1 MRGSSIRR
9 IRCGILWPAA
19 CSIQSMLYLNSD
31 LDDNICYFPSEIFNI
46 KRKVVMAD
54 QQGYGLL
61 KGKKGL
67 IFGALDERS
76 IAWRI
81 ALACQ
86 REGAEFALSNAP
98 VALRMGALDAL
109 AEETGASV
117 IPCDVS
123 KEDEV
128 QELMQKVKEEYG
140 KIDFI
145 LHAIGMSPNVRKN
158 KTYQGLNYHW
168 YKQTLDISAI
178 SLHKVL
184 HFAEEE
190 GVLNDGGS
198 VVALSYIGAQRIFSK
213 YSDMNDA
220 KALLESIARNYGSRL
235 ADRGIRVNTVSQA
248 PTKTS
253 AGSGIKGF
261 DGMYTF
267 AEKLAPMGNPSADD
281 CADYCVTLFSD
292 LTRKVTMQNL
302 YHDGGF
308 VTAGINEDMINDLAT
323 LYADED

>member
-1 MRGSSIRR
+1 M
-9 IRCGILWPAA
+9 
-19 CSIQSMLYLNSD
+19 
-31 LDDNICYFPSEIFNI
+31 SEE
-46 KRKVVMAD
+46 K
-54 QQGYGLL
+54 GYGLL
-61 KGKKGL
+61 KGKKGI

-81 ALACQ
+81 ALACK
-86 REGAEFALSNAP
+86 REGADFVLSNAP
-98 VALRMGALDAL
+98 IALRLGTLDAL
-109 AEETGASV
+109 GEETNAEI
-117 IPCDVS
+117 IPCDVTD
-123 KEDEV
+123 EDDIEK
-128 QELMQKVKEEYG
+128 LMEKTKEELG
-140 KIDFI
+140 GVDFI
-145 LHAIGMSPNVRKN
+145 LHAIGMSPNIRKKKPYN
-158 KTYQGLNYHW
+158 DLNYNW
-168 YKQTLDISAI
+168 FNQTLDISAI

-184 HFAEEE
+184 HYAEKAKL
-190 GVLNDGGS
+190 LNDNAS
-198 VVALSYIGAQRIFSK
+198 VVALTFIGAQRIFSK

-235 ADRGIRVNTVSQA
+235 ADRGIRVNTISQS

-267 AEKLAPMGNPSADD
+267 ADKIAPLGNASADE

-308 VTAGINEDMINDLAT
+308 VTSGISEEMIEGLVK
-323 LYADED
+323 LYADEE

>member
-1 MRGSSIRR
+1 
-9 IRCGILWPAA
+9 
-19 CSIQSMLYLNSD
+19 
-31 LDDNICYFPSEIFNI
+31 
-46 KRKVVMAD
+46 MAD
-54 QQGYGLL
+54 QNGYGLL

-81 ALACQ
+81 ALACD
-86 REGAEFALSNAP
+86 REGAEFSLSNAP
-98 VALRMGALDAL
+98 VALRFGDLDEL
-109 AEETGASV
+109 AEETGAE
-117 IPCDVS
+117 IFPCDVS
-123 KEDEV
+123 KEEEV
-128 QELMQKVKEEYG
+128 EKLMQEVKEEHG
-140 KIDFI
+140 KIDFM

-158 KTYQGLNYHW
+158 QGYEELNYQW
-168 YKQTLDISAI
+168 MQQTLDISAV
-178 SLHKVL
+178 SLHKVIR
-184 HFAEEE
+184 FADEADI
-190 GVLNDGGS
+190 LNDGAS
-198 VVALSYIGAQRIFSK
+198 IVALSYIGAQRIFSK

-267 AEKLAPMGNPSADD
+267 ADKLAPLGNPTADE

-308 VTAGINEDMINDLAT
+308 VTAGINEEMINDLAKM
-323 LYADED
+323 YADDEE

>member
-1 MRGSSIRR
+1 M
-9 IRCGILWPAA
+9 
-19 CSIQSMLYLNSD
+19 
-31 LDDNICYFPSEIFNI
+31 SEE
-46 KRKVVMAD
+46 K
-54 QQGYGLL
+54 GYGLL
-61 KGKKGL
+61 KGKKGI

-81 ALACQ
+81 ALACK
-86 REGAEFALSNAP
+86 REGADFVLSNAP
-98 VALRMGALDAL
+98 IALRLGELDEL
-109 AEETGASV
+109 AEATNAK
-117 IPCDVS
+117 ILPCDVS

-128 QELMQKVKEEYG
+128 EQLMNDTKEELG
-140 KIDFI
+140 SVDFI
-145 LHAIGMSPNVRKN
+145 LHAIGMSPNVRK
-158 KTYQGLNYHW
+158 KKEYSDLNYAW
-168 YKQTLDISAI
+168 YNQTLDISAI

-184 HFAEEE
+184 HFAEKTEL
-190 GVLNDGGS
+190 LNDGAS

-235 ADRGIRVNTVSQA
+235 AKRGIRVNTVSQA

-253 AGSGIKGF
+253 AGTGIKGF

-267 AEKLAPMGNPSADD
+267 ADKIAPLGNPSADE

-302 YHDGGF
+302 YHDGGL
-308 VTAGINEDMINDLAT
+308 VTSGISEEMIDGLVK
-323 LYADED
+323 LYAEDDQ

>member
-1 MRGSSIRR
+1 
-9 IRCGILWPAA
+9 
-19 CSIQSMLYLNSD
+19 
-31 LDDNICYFPSEIFNI
+31 
-46 KRKVVMAD
+46 MAE
-54 QQGYGLL
+54 QGFGLL
-61 KGKKGL
+61 KGKKGI

-81 ALACQ
+81 ALACK

-98 VALRMGALDAL
+98 VALRFGDLDQL
-109 AEETGASV
+109 SEETGAPV
-117 IPCDVS
+117 WGCDVS
-123 KEDEV
+123 KEEEV
-128 QELMQKVKEEYG
+128 EELFEKVKEKYG

-145 LHAIGMSPNVRKN
+145 LHAIGMSPNIRKN
-158 KTYQGLNYHW
+158 QEYKNLNYAW
-168 YKQTLDISAI
+168 LQQTLDISAV
-178 SLHKVL
+178 SLHKIL
-184 HFAEEE
+184 HYANEQET
-190 GVLNDGGS
+190 LNDGAS
-198 VVALSYIGAQRIFSK
+198 IVALSYIGAQRIFSK

-235 ADRGIRVNTVSQA
+235 ADRGIRVNTISQA

-267 AEKLAPMGNPSADD
+267 AEKLAPLGNPSADE

-302 YHDGGF
+302 FHDGGF
-308 VTAGINEDMINDLAT
+308 VNAGINEEMINDLT
-323 LYADED
+323 KLYGDE

>member
-1 MRGSSIRR
+1 MT
-9 IRCGILWPAA
+9 
-19 CSIQSMLYLNSD
+19 D
-31 LDDNICYFPSEIFNI
+31 T
-46 KRKVVMAD
+46 
-54 QQGYGLL
+54 GYGLL
-61 KGKKGL
+61 KGKKGM

-81 ALACQ
+81 ALACK
-86 REGAEFALSNAP
+86 REGADFILSNAP
-98 VALRMGALDAL
+98 IALRLGTLNALS
-109 AEETGASV
+109 EETGAPI

-128 QELMQKVKEEYG
+128 DELMKKTKEELG
-140 KIDFI
+140 GVDFI
-145 LHAIGMSPNVRKN
+145 LHAIGMSPNIRKKKEYN
-158 KTYQGLNYHW
+158 DLNYNW
-168 YKQTLDISAI
+168 LNQTLDISAI

-184 HFAEEE
+184 NYAEKNEL
-190 GVLNDGGS
+190 LNDGAS

-235 ADRGIRVNTVSQA
+235 AKRGIRVNTVSQA

-253 AGSGIKGF
+253 AGTGIKGF

-267 AEKLAPMGNPSADD
+267 AEKLAPLGNPSADE
-281 CADYCVTLFSD
+281 CADYCITLFSD

-308 VTAGINEDMINDLAT
+308 VTSGISEEMIDDLAR
-323 LYADED
+323 LYTEDED

>member
-1 MRGSSIRR
+1 M
-9 IRCGILWPAA
+9 
-19 CSIQSMLYLNSD
+19 
-31 LDDNICYFPSEIFNI
+31 SE
-46 KRKVVMAD
+46 
-54 QQGYGLL
+54 GYGLL
-61 KGKKGL
+61 KGKKGI
-67 IFGALDERS
+67 IFGALDDRS

-81 ALACQ
+81 ALACK
-86 REGAEFALSNAP
+86 REGAEFVLSNAP
-98 VALRMGALDAL
+98 IALRLGALNAL
-109 AEETGASV
+109 SEETGAPI

-123 KEDEV
+123 SDDDVKEMMV
-128 QELMQKVKEEYG
+128 KVKEELG
-140 KIDFI
+140 GVDFI
-145 LHAIGMSPNVRKN
+145 LHAIGMSPNIRKN
-158 KTYQGLNYHW
+158 KPYTDLNYKW
-168 YKQTLDISAI
+168 FQQTLDISAI
-178 SLHKVL
+178 SLHRIL
-184 HFAEEE
+184 HYADEA
-190 GVLNDGGS
+190 GILNDGGS

-267 AEKLAPMGNPSADD
+267 AEKIAPLGNPSADD

-302 YHDGGF
+302 FHDGGF
-308 VTAGINEDMINDLAT
+308 VTAGISEEMIDDLEKLYGNNE
-323 LYADED
+323 

>member
-1 MRGSSIRR
+1 M
-9 IRCGILWPAA
+9 
-19 CSIQSMLYLNSD
+19 
-31 LDDNICYFPSEIFNI
+31 SE
-46 KRKVVMAD
+46 

-61 KGKKGL
+61 KGKKGI
-67 IFGALDERS
+67 IFGALDDRS

-81 ALACQ
+81 ALACK
-86 REGAEFALSNAP
+86 REGADFVLSNAP
-98 VALRMGALDAL
+98 IALRLGELDEL
-109 AEETGASV
+109 AEKTGAK
-117 IPCDVS
+117 ILPCDVS
-123 KEDEV
+123 KEEEV
-128 QELMQKVKEEYG
+128 EDLMNDTKEELG
-140 KIDFI
+140 SVDFI
-145 LHAIGMSPNVRKN
+145 LHAIGMSPNVRK
-158 KTYQGLNYHW
+158 KKEYKDLNYHW
-168 YKQTLDISAI
+168 YNQTLDISAI

-184 HFAEEE
+184 HFADKT
-190 GVLNDGGS
+190 GLLNDGAS

-253 AGSGIKGF
+253 AGTGIRGF

-267 AEKLAPMGNPSADD
+267 ADKIAPLGNPTADE

-308 VTAGINEDMINDLAT
+308 VTSGISEEMIDGLVK
-323 LYADED
+323 LYAEDDE

>member
-1 MRGSSIRR
+1 M
-9 IRCGILWPAA
+9 A
-19 CSIQSMLYLNSD
+19 
-31 LDDNICYFPSEIFNI
+31 SE
-46 KRKVVMAD
+46 K
-54 QQGYGLL
+54 GYGLL
-61 KGKKGL
+61 KGKKGI

-81 ALACQ
+81 ALACK
-86 REGAEFALSNAP
+86 REGGEFILTNAP
-98 VALRMGALDAL
+98 IALRLGALDAL
-109 AEETGASV
+109 AEETGAE
-117 IPCDVS
+117 IMPCDVS
-123 KEDEV
+123 KEEHV
-128 QELMQKVKEEYG
+128 QKLMQDTKEKLG

-145 LHAIGMSPNVRKN
+145 LHAIGMSQNIRK
-158 KTYQGLNYHW
+158 KKDYRELNYDW
-168 YKQTLDISAI
+168 YNQTLDISAI

-184 HFAEEE
+184 SFAERED
-190 GVLNDGGS
+190 VLNDGAS

-220 KALLESIARNYGSRL
+220 KALLESIARNFGSRL

-253 AGSGIKGF
+253 AGTGIKGF

-267 AEKLAPMGNPSADD
+267 ADMIAPLGNPTADE

-308 VTAGINEDMINDLAT
+308 VNSGISEEMINDLAK
-323 LYADED
+323 LYSEEE